1 MRLSSRHKKLLGLVI
16 LSLLLGFL
24 NYLLYQPHIALFSF
38 VHGLPAKPYFLQNTW
53 LRHFMTGH
61 FSDIAWCCSLYLVTV
76 MLSELNRLHFS
87 TKWLI
92 LLFPFILETVQYF
105 RIIGGT
111 FDWYDML
118 TYLIILLIFLK
129 LFPILKFIHHE
140 EH

>member
-1 MRLSSRHKKLLGLVI
+1 
-16 LSLLLGFL
+16 
-24 NYLLYQPHIALFSF
+24 
-38 VHGLPAKPYFLQNTW
+38 
-53 LRHFMTGH
+53 MTGH